1 MKDRGFRRARQQLSM
16 RFGTVAP
23 TEPAQT
29 VDLSH
34 KGLCFECDALP
45 RNREMV
51 VHLVTGLETMELIAR
66 QCWKKE
72 IQRLHHGRFLV
83 GVEVVQA
90 PQSYH
95 RMVQRLA
102 YH

>member
-1 MKDRGFRRARQQLSM
+1 MKDRGFRRARERLSM
-16 RFGTVAP
+16 RFGVVAP

-29 VDLSH
+29 IDLSH
-34 KGLCFECDALP
+34 RGLCFECDELP
-45 RNREMV
+45 RNHEMV

-66 QCWKKE
+66 TRWQRE
-72 IQRLHHGRFLV
+72 VQRLHHGRYLV
-83 GVEVVQA
+83 GVELVQA